1 MQTVILIILLSI
13 IFPFIFKST
22 DTLDVENSNDEIVF
36 AFNNRLKMT
45 ILLCTILC
53 ILLSIVTLII
63 GYTVDKEGIA
73 ISIVMAI
80 LALLIMLFY
89 LLLRNKKIIYKDK
102 FLHVYNI
109 LGKEKKFNIE
119 DVTNA
124 IENSS
129 DGIKLYFKDNKKIK
143 VDVQMTNYTK
153 IKDIL
158 DENGIAYKDNHGNN
172 SPKGW

>member
-1 MQTVILIILLSI
+1 MQTVILTIVLSI

-22 DTLDVENSNDEIVF
+22 DTLYAENNDNEIVF

-53 ILLSIVTLII
+53 MILSLVTLII

-73 ISIVMAI
+73 ISIVIAI
-80 LALLIMLFY
+80 LTLLIMLFY

-102 FLHVYNI
+102 VLHVYNI

-158 DENGIAYKDNHGNN
+158 DDNGIAYKDNHGNN

>member
-63 GYTVDKEGIA
+63 GYTIDKEGFA

-89 LLLRNKKIIYKDK
+89 LLL
-102 FLHVYNI
+102 
-109 LGKEKKFNIE
+109 
-119 DVTNA
+119 A
-124 IENSS
+124 I
-129 DGIKLYFKDNKKIK
+129 
-143 VDVQMTNYTK
+143 
-153 IKDIL
+153 
-158 DENGIAYKDNHGNN
+158 
-172 SPKGW
+172 

>member
-1 MQTVILIILLSI
+1 MQTVTLIIVLSI

-22 DTLDVENSNDEIVF
+22 DTLYAENNDNEIVF

-53 ILLSIVTLII
+53 MILSLVTLII

-73 ISIVMAI
+73 ISIVIAI
-80 LALLIMLFY
+80 LTLLIMLFY

-102 FLHVYNI
+102 VLHVYNI

-158 DENGIAYKDNHGNN
+158 DDNGIAYKDNHGNN

>member
-1 MQTVILIILLSI
+1 MRLIMFCLIRGNL
-13 IFPFIFKST
+13 P
-22 DTLDVENSNDEIVF
+22 NNDNEIVF

-53 ILLSIVTLII
+53 MILSLVTLII

-73 ISIVMAI
+73 ISIVIAI
-80 LALLIMLFY
+80 LTLLIMLFY

-102 FLHVYNI
+102 VLHVYNI
-109 LGKEKKFNIE
+109 LKKKKKFNIE

-158 DENGIAYKDNHGNN
+158 DDNGIAYKDNHGNN